1 MQLLKCKNGAI
12 LILDGETGAYWVI
25 TSICGNPTRLF
36 AGGTPEKANNT
47 FNYYANGENKERMVA

>member
-12 LILDGETGAYWVI
+12 LILDSEAGAYWVI
-25 TSICGNPTRLF
+25 TSICSNPTRLF

-47 FNYYANGENKERMVA
+47 FNYYSRIKHD